1 MADTV
6 TDHDQQDAAAMNETH
21 KEEIT
26 DNEDNDDDVYDT
38 IPQSLVDLQNKNKN
52 QQQQQDNDDGFT
64 TSSLSTMGKL
74 EVLTEFFRTD
84 TLLEWLVPPKPSP
97 RQVHLQSSNSNITS
111 NTAPT
116 NLSSPV
122 STSPSTKEPTEQQ
135 EVSDPTAATSNNQ
148 DPSKDTTTN
157 NSHNAPAKGGGPL
170 FRTKSILKPLFRTKS
185 ILKKWKRAM
194 SPSKQPRHQ
203 DRKAPPLPRTRKAK
217 GKIHRSRPDP
227 VILTTAPSI
236 HSVQSNAPVQD
247 AHSVQGEP

>member
-1 MADTV
+1 
-6 TDHDQQDAAAMNETH
+6 MNDTH

-38 IPQSLVDLQNKNKN
+38 IPQSLIDLQNKNKK
-52 QQQQQDNDDGFT
+52 QQQQQQDKDNDDGFT
-64 TSSLSTMGKL
+64 TSRLSTMGKL

-111 NTAPT
+111 TTTPT
-116 NLSSPV
+116 DSSSPV

-135 EVSDPTAATSNNQ
+135 EVSDPTATNSNNQ
-148 DPSKDTTTN
+148 DPSKDTT
-157 NSHNAPAKGGGPL
+157 NSPNAPASGGG
-170 FRTKSILKPLFRTKS
+170 PLFRTKS

-194 SPSKQPRHQ
+194 SPSKQPRQQPQ
-203 DRKAPPLPRTRKAK
+203 DRKSPPLPRTRKAK

-236 HSVQSNAPVQD
+236 HSVQSNAPSPD
-247 AHSVQGEP
+247 AHSVQGES